1 MGGLHSCQGPFWC
14 IMNHNPILI
23 EPGELEPLLDDDKL
37 LLVDLGKPESYAQIH
52 LPGAMHLDYSLL
64 LAGTKPAPGLLP
76 PEERLAHLAGMLKLD
91 SASRVV
97 AYDDEGGGRAARLA
111 WTLHYLGYPSV
122 QVLNGGIRA
131 WNNEGHPVS
140 EDPVFLDNA
149 RTLPV
154 ASHDPTVL
162 ATRKYVL
169 EHLDDD
175 GVVLLDARTPE
186 EYAGT
191 KAYAAR
197 GGHIPGAKNINWQ
210 DTMDPDRNLR
220 LKGASQ
226 LQDMLT
232 LRGIDPRQEV
242 ITYCQTH
249 HRSAHAW
256 MMLKSLGFTRVR
268 GYAGSWSEWG
278 NDPALPIEQGG
289 S

>member
-1 MGGLHSCQGPFWC
+1 MGRVQSCQAPFWC
-14 IMNHNPILI
+14 IMSHYPILI
-23 EPGELEPLLDDDKL
+23 EPDELEPLLDDDKL
-37 LLVDLGKPESYAQIH
+37 LLVDLGKPKSYAQTH
-52 LPGAMHLDYSLL
+52 VPGAMHLDYRLL

-91 SASRVV
+91 PVSRVV
-97 AYDDEGGGRAARLA
+97 AYDDGGGRAARLA
-111 WTLHYLGYPSV
+111 WTLHYLGYHSV
-122 QVLNGGIRA
+122 QVLNGGIHA

-140 EDPVFLDNA
+140 EDPVFLDNTP
-149 RTLPV
+149 TLSV
-154 ASHDPTVL
+154 VSHDPTVL
-162 ATRKYVL
+162 ATREYVL
-169 EHLDDD
+169 EHLNDDE
-175 GVVLLDARTPE
+175 VVLLDARTPE

-220 LKGASQ
+220 LKGASE

-232 LRGIDPRQEV
+232 LHGIDPQQEV

-278 NDPALPIEQGG
+278 NDPDLPIQQGV
-289 S
+289 SP

>member
-1 MGGLHSCQGPFWC
+1 
-14 IMNHNPILI
+14 MNHNPILI

-37 LLVDLGKPESYAQIH
+37 LLVDLGKPESYSQIH

-122 QVLNGGIRA
+122 QVLNGGIHA

-149 RTLPV
+149 RTPPAV
-154 ASHDPTVL
+154 SHDPTVL

-232 LRGIDPRQEV
+232 LHQIDPQKEV

-256 MMLKSLGFTRVR
+256 MMLKSLGLTRVR

>member
-1 MGGLHSCQGPFWC
+1 
-14 IMNHNPILI
+14 
-23 EPGELEPLLDDDKL
+23 
-37 LLVDLGKPESYAQIH
+37 
-52 LPGAMHLDYSLL
+52 MHLDYRLL

-76 PEERLAHLAGMLKLD
+76 PEERLTHLAGMLKLD
-91 SASRVV
+91 PVSRVV
-97 AYDDEGGGRAARLA
+97 AYDDGGGRAARLA

-122 QVLNGGIRA
+122 QVLNGGIHA

-140 EDPVFLDNA
+140 EDPVFPDNT

-154 ASHDPTVL
+154 VSHDPTVL
-162 ATRKYVL
+162 ATREYVL
-169 EHLDDD
+169 EHLNDDE
-175 GVVLLDARTPE
+175 VVLLDARTSE

-232 LRGIDPRQEV
+232 LHQIDPQQEV

-278 NDPALPIEQGG
+278 NDPDLPIQQGVFP
-289 S
+289 